1 MKTNEELQKDVMEE
15 IKWDPQL
22 SSMATQ
28 IGVTAKDGVVTLS
41 GNVDTFTQKLA
52 AEKATQRVS
61 GVKVVA
67 VDIEVAI
74 KGIHERTDTEIAEAV
89 KNALTWHAA
98 VNEGLIDIK
107 VDNGWIYLDG
117 TAEWD
122 YQKKAAETVVRD
134 LIGVRGVTNRI
145 SVRSQT
151 AEPREIK
158 RKIAAAF
165 HRSASMD
172 SKNVEVEVYQNKVTL
187 TGKVRTWAERTDA
200 ERVAWS
206 IPGVTIVENKIEV
219 DVQLSPVVA

>member
-52 AEKATQRVS
+52 VEKAAQRVS

-89 KNALTWHAA
+89 KNALTWHSA

-145 SVRSQT
+145 AVRSQT